1 MKAVPRLVLLL
12 LSILGLSGCQLV
24 GNALNT
30 ALRLWPYLL
39 VENDSW
45 SPGMDIKSRAGRIQN
60 ASAHAGHRLRPRR
73 IAFETIAN
81 R

>member
-1 MKAVPRLVLLL
+1 MKVASRLTLLL
-12 LSILGLSGCQLV
+12 LSTLGLSGCQLV

-39 VENDSW
+39 VENESC
-45 SPGMDIKSRAGRIQN
+45 SPLTDIKSRAVRIQN
-60 ASAHAGHRLRPRR
+60 APAYEGCCVTTRR
-73 IAFETIAN
+73 ISVETIAN